1 MCLILFSHH
10 NHPNYKLVV
19 AANRDEFYQRPTEQA
34 DFWEEAPMILA
45 GKDAEAGGT
54 WMGITKKGRISM
66 LTNYRDLSN
75 IKENAPSRGHLVSG
89 FLKTEQQAADYLLH
103 LETTGSQYNGYNIIC
118 GDIDHL
124 YYYGNHQ
131 QGVHSIPNGIHGL
144 SNAFLDTPWPKVEKG
159 KQGLSTLLNNETIDP
174 ESLFELLYND
184 KEAPGNELPDTGVGM
199 EKEKMLSPMFIKSP
213 NYGSRCSTVLLVDQ
227 NGQVFFAERTYDTLD
242 FSYVTK
248 TFGFKL
254 E

>member
-89 FLKTEQQAADYLLH
+89 FLKTEQQAADYLHH

-144 SNAFLDTPWPKVEKG
+144 SNAFLDTPWPKVERG
-159 KQGLSTLLNNETIDP
+159 KRLMRSFFEMDNPDANGMLDVLSDQVYP
-174 ESLFELLYND
+174 PDS
-184 KEAPGNELPDTGVGM
+184 ELPDTGVGLLW
-199 EKEKMLSPMFIKSP
+199 ERILSPMFITSDV
-213 NYGSRCSTVLLVDQ
+213 YGPRSSSVILMGTNRDVIFL
-227 NGQVFFAERTYDTLD
+227 ERTYNGSQYDTRSL
-242 FSYVTK
+242 SQQ
-248 TFGFKL
+248 GQ
-254 E
+254 